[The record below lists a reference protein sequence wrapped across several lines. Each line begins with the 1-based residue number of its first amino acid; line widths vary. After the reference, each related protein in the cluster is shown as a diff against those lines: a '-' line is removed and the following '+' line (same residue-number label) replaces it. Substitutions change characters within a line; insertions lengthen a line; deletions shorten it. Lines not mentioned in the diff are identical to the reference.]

1 MQGKDQTQAQA
12 VPSFFRGIFYIGSE
26 TEDQSE
32 AAPSD
37 QPTEP
42 NLCPCWCTSLTCT
55 KEASLVHRV
64 SLTMRLYL
72 L

>member
-64 SLTMRLYL
+64 SLTMRLCL